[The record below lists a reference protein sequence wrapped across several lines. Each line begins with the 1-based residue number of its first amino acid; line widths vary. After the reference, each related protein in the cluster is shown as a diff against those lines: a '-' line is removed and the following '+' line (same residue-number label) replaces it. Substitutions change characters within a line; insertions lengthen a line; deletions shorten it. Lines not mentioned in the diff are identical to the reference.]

1 MRKMGLAEGLAYTF
15 IITTVIQY
23 CINWAAY
30 WEKKFTFKEHVS
42 AQVRILVLSSL
53 SASVLMYRILPH
65 TTHPEKL
72 AVDHK
77 KILIDGDLDFLKE
90 APFWNQEMKKIK
102 FPMDVQKS
110 YELSKLI
117 P

>member
-1 MRKMGLAEGLAYTF
+1 MFRRLATDVQNGPWTASCGQSYK
-15 IITTVIQY
+15 Q
-23 CINWAAY
+23 
-30 WEKKFTFKEHVS
+30 FTIVNYDSRVVPDMEIPPS
-42 AQVRILVLSSL
+42 
-53 SASVLMYRILPH
+53 
-65 TTHPEKL
+65 HPEKL
-72 AVDHK
+72 AGDHK

>member
-1 MRKMGLAEGLAYTF
+1 MRPDL
-15 IITTVIQY
+15 I
-23 CINWAAY
+23 
-30 WEKKFTFKEHVS
+30 S
-42 AQVRILVLSSL
+42 QVL
-53 SASVLMYRILPH
+53 
-65 TTHPEKL
+65 THPEKL

>member
-1 MRKMGLAEGLAYTF
+1 MIQLQLITRFIHQAYDVGTNCS
-15 IITTVIQY
+15 TSLDAS
-23 CINWAAY
+23 C
-30 WEKKFTFKEHVS
+30 VS
-42 AQVRILVLSSL
+42 
-53 SASVLMYRILPH
+53 
-65 TTHPEKL
+65 HPEKL
-72 AVDHK
+72 AGDYK

-110 YELSKLI
+110 YKLSKLI

>member
-1 MRKMGLAEGLAYTF
+1 MYLAKMVSSR
-15 IITTVIQY
+15 III
-23 CINWAAY
+23 I
-30 WEKKFTFKEHVS
+30 
-42 AQVRILVLSSL
+42 IML
-53 SASVLMYRILPH
+53 
-65 TTHPEKL
+65 THPEKL
-72 AVDHK
+72 AGDYK

>member
-1 MRKMGLAEGLAYTF
+1 MSNLLWQF
-15 IITTVIQY
+15 
-23 CINWAAY
+23 Y
-30 WEKKFTFKEHVS
+30 WV
-42 AQVRILVLSSL
+42 
-53 SASVLMYRILPH
+53 
-65 TTHPEKL
+65 THPEKL

>member
-1 MRKMGLAEGLAYTF
+1 MGPY
-15 IITTVIQY
+15 
-23 CINWAAY
+23 
-30 WEKKFTFKEHVS
+30 
-42 AQVRILVLSSL
+42 
-53 SASVLMYRILPH
+53 LP
-65 TTHPEKL
+65 HPEKL
-72 AVDHK
+72 AGNHK
-77 KILIDGDLDFLKE
+77 KIFIDGDLDFLKE

>member
-1 MRKMGLAEGLAYTF
+1 MADFSNLFGVKLHLCLKR
-15 IITTVIQY
+15 
-23 CINWAAY
+23 
-30 WEKKFTFKEHVS
+30 
-42 AQVRILVLSSL
+42 
-53 SASVLMYRILPH
+53 P
-65 TTHPEKL
+65 THPEKL

-110 YELSKLI
+110 YERSKLI

>member
-1 MRKMGLAEGLAYTF
+1 MKFWRLFWPEKFQNEA
-15 IITTVIQY
+15 VIW
-23 CINWAAY
+23 IDN
-30 WEKKFTFKEHVS
+30 
-42 AQVRILVLSSL
+42 
-53 SASVLMYRILPH
+53 
-65 TTHPEKL
+65 THPEKL
-72 AVDHK
+72 AGDYK

>member
-1 MRKMGLAEGLAYTF
+1 MTF
-15 IITTVIQY
+15 LSIQKY
-23 CINWAAY
+23 FNRVHKFKAVKNGIQEQSAFV
-30 WEKKFTFKEHVS
+30 KK
-42 AQVRILVLSSL
+42 
-53 SASVLMYRILPH
+53 
-65 TTHPEKL
+65 THPEKL
-72 AVDHK
+72 AGDYK

>member
-1 MRKMGLAEGLAYTF
+1 MRSIYQLCGTKYPTNIF
-15 IITTVIQY
+15 I
-23 CINWAAY
+23 
-30 WEKKFTFKEHVS
+30 HV
-42 AQVRILVLSSL
+42 QWLWLSWQSGCFQFQR
-53 SASVLMYRILPH
+53 S
-65 TTHPEKL
+65 HPEKL
-72 AVDHK
+72 AGDHK

-110 YELSKLI
+110 YKLSKLI

>member
-1 MRKMGLAEGLAYTF
+1 MF
-15 IITTVIQY
+15 
-23 CINWAAY
+23 
-30 WEKKFTFKEHVS
+30 EKIENG
-42 AQVRILVLSSL
+42 VLSKL
-53 SASVLMYRILPH
+53 
-65 TTHPEKL
+65 THPEKL
-72 AVDHK
+72 AGDYK

>member
-1 MRKMGLAEGLAYTF
+1 MELD
-15 IITTVIQY
+15 
-23 CINWAAY
+23 
-30 WEKKFTFKEHVS
+30 KKFIK
-42 AQVRILVLSSL
+42 IKLSYLKHKLPNQSL
-53 SASVLMYRILPH
+53 SFVYFWP
-65 TTHPEKL
+65 HPEKL

-90 APFWNQEMKKIK
+90 TPFWNQEMKKIK

>member
-1 MRKMGLAEGLAYTF
+1 MAENFLVSPLEA
-15 IITTVIQY
+15 TTY
-23 CINWAAY
+23 
-30 WEKKFTFKEHVS
+30 FTQTIHDQFYP
-42 AQVRILVLSSL
+42 QT
-53 SASVLMYRILPH
+53 SVLFFAAANGQVDIVLIRAVVIGAIVYGLIYLIVSIA
-65 TTHPEKL
+65 HPEKL

>member
-1 MRKMGLAEGLAYTF
+1 MLLKPP
-15 IITTVIQY
+15 TVS
-23 CINWAAY
+23 
-30 WEKKFTFKEHVS
+30 E
-42 AQVRILVLSSL
+42 
-53 SASVLMYRILPH
+53 LPLGSYA
-65 TTHPEKL
+65 HPEKL